1 MSNAAVA
8 SMAGAHDHAGSER
21 EVFAIT
27 VIRRLASSK
36 GRNDEV
42 PNIELAVAIVKGRDT
57 RAVRELVEHLRDDSR
72 AIQNDCIKVLCEI
85 GERRPGLIAP
95 FADEFIDQVSSK
107 MARLRKV
114 YRARAGLVAA
124 RQNSTV

>member
-1 MSNAAVA
+1 
-8 SMAGAHDHAGSER
+8 MAGAHDHEGSER